1 MEKGSLKEKKGY
13 LVVERHADGQAWILH
28 ADSAA
33 CELSGYTAEALRS
46 ASPEQAVKD
55 LEVSTVALGDDR
67 ELWIL
72 DTADNRRQHIAELE
86 RMNAALEEALRSAEA
101 ANQAKSSFLSNMSHD
116 IRTPMNAIIGMTSI
130 GLSHIDEKARVQ
142 DCLTK
147 IKTAS
152 THLMS
157 LVNDVLDMSRID
169 SGRLTLSETLFSLS
183 DLIHDIAV
191 IIRPQAEQKK
201 QTLRME
207 IGRIYEES
215 LIGDPLRLRQ
225 ILVNIIGN
233 AVKYTPE
240 DGLIQVRLG
249 QRLPDGAAE
258 SCGQEGEGS
267 VPDACGQERDGG
279 VPDADR
285 QERDGSVFD
294 AGRQE
299 RDGSVSDADRQER
312 DGSVSDADR
321 QERDG
326 SVSDAG
332 RQERDGSV
340 SDADRQE
347 EADRVYLDFTC
358 EDNGIGMSREFLEKI
373 FIPFERVNNTTISKI
388 EGTGLGM
395 AIVKNLVD
403 RMGGEIT
410 VESREGQGSRFQVVL
425 PVTVAPRNRGEAA
438 LPAGGTVLMAE
449 CRDDRVAQTTEYLAE
464 SGVQLVR
471 TRSGLETVT
480 KLTEAQY
487 EGCMPCALLLGQ
499 ELEDM
504 SALELASHVRQLAG
518 NSFPILLV
526 SEEDWAQIEYRAVR
540 AGVNAFVP
548 CPLFRSRLMETLL
561 ALVGNGGQ
569 QEEARSSGDTD
580 YSSRRILLAEDIALN
595 QEIAMEILSMT
606 GVQVEVADNG
616 REAVE
621 KFEASPEGYFD
632 IIFMDIQMPVM
643 DGYEATKLIRRLHRK
658 DAENVWIV
666 AMTANAFVE
675 DIRLSR
681 EAGMNEH
688 CSKPVDPER
697 LQDILRGR
705 FG

>member
-169 SGRLTLSETLFSLS
+169 SGRLTLSETLFSLP

-285 QERDGSVFD
+285 QERDGSVSD
-294 AGRQE
+294 ADRQEWDGSVSDASRQE
-299 RDGSVSDADRQER
+299 RDGSVSDAC
-312 DGSVSDADR
+312 G
-321 QERDG
+321 
-326 SVSDAG
+326 
-332 RQERDGSV
+332 QERDGSV

-464 SGVQLVR
+464 SGFQLIR

-499 ELEDM
+499 ELEEIGR
-504 SALELASHVRQLAG
+504 AHV
-518 NSFPILLV
+518 
-526 SEEDWAQIEYRAVR
+526 
-540 AGVNAFVP
+540 
-548 CPLFRSRLMETLL
+548 
-561 ALVGNGGQ
+561 
-569 QEEARSSGDTD
+569 
-580 YSSRRILLAEDIALN
+580 
-595 QEIAMEILSMT
+595 
-606 GVQVEVADNG
+606 
-616 REAVE
+616 
-621 KFEASPEGYFD
+621 
-632 IIFMDIQMPVM
+632 
-643 DGYEATKLIRRLHRK
+643 
-658 DAENVWIV
+658 
-666 AMTANAFVE
+666 
-675 DIRLSR
+675 
-681 EAGMNEH
+681 
-688 CSKPVDPER
+688 
-697 LQDILRGR
+697 
-705 FG
+705 

>member
-169 SGRLTLSETLFSLS
+169 SGRLTLSETLFSLP

-285 QERDGSVFD
+285 QERDGSVSD
-294 AGRQE
+294 ADRQEWDGSVSDASRQE
-299 RDGSVSDADRQER
+299 RDGSVSDAC
-312 DGSVSDADR
+312 G
-321 QERDG
+321 
-326 SVSDAG
+326 
-332 RQERDGSV
+332 QERDGSV

-464 SGVQLVR
+464 SGFQLIR

>member
-279 VPDADR
+279 VPDAD
-285 QERDGSVFD
+285 
-294 AGRQE
+294 
-299 RDGSVSDADRQER
+299 
-312 DGSVSDADR
+312 
-321 QERDG
+321 
-326 SVSDAG
+326 

>member
-55 LEVSTVALGDDR
+55 LEVSTVSLGDDR

-169 SGRLTLSETLFSLS
+169 SGRLSLSETLFSLS

-249 QRLPDGAAE
+249 QRLPDSAAE
-258 SCGQEGEGS
+258 PCGQEGEGS

-285 QERDGSVFD
+285 QERDGSV
-294 AGRQE
+294 
-299 RDGSVSDADRQER
+299 SDADRQER
-312 DGSVSDADR
+312 DGSVSDAC
-321 QERDG
+321 G
-326 SVSDAG
+326 
-332 RQERDGSV
+332 QERDGSV

-347 EADRVYLDFTC
+347 ESDRVYLDFTC

-464 SGVQLVR
+464 SGFQLVR

>member
-299 RDGSVSDADRQER
+299 RDGSVSDADRQE
-312 DGSVSDADR
+312 
-321 QERDG
+321 
-326 SVSDAG
+326 
-332 RQERDGSV
+332 
-340 SDADRQE
+340 

-518 NSFPILLV
+518 TSFPILLV

-569 QEEARSSGDTD
+569 QEARVRTQPQ
-580 YSSRRILLAEDIALN
+580 RTER
-595 QEIAMEILSMT
+595 
-606 GVQVEVADNG
+606 NG
-616 REAVE
+616 E
-621 KFEASPEGYFD
+621 
-632 IIFMDIQMPVM
+632 
-643 DGYEATKLIRRLHRK
+643 
-658 DAENVWIV
+658 
-666 AMTANAFVE
+666 
-675 DIRLSR
+675 
-681 EAGMNEH
+681 
-688 CSKPVDPER
+688 
-697 LQDILRGR
+697 
-705 FG
+705 

>member
-285 QERDGSVFD
+285 QERDGSVF
-294 AGRQE
+294 
-299 RDGSVSDADRQER
+299 
-312 DGSVSDADR
+312 
-321 QERDG
+321 
-326 SVSDAG
+326 DAG

>member
-279 VPDADR
+279 VP
-285 QERDGSVFD
+285 
-294 AGRQE
+294 
-299 RDGSVSDADRQER
+299 
-312 DGSVSDADR
+312 DADR